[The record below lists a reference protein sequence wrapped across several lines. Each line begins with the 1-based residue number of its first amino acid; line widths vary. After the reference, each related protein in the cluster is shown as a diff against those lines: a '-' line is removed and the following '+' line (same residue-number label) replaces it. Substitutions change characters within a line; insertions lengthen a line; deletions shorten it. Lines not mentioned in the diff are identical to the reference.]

1 MTMICSFTEFSSQI
15 VLFYIAVFVITV
27 RVKVIIMY
35 NLGVFNLLY
44 IQLYY
49 VFIGK

>member
-1 MTMICSFTEFSSQI
+1 MICSFTEFSSQI
-15 VLFYIAVFVITV
+15 VLLYIVVFVITV

-35 NLGVFNLLY
+35 KLGVFTLLY

-49 VFIGK
+49 VFIRK